1 MKDAKYYLR
10 LPYTVVM
17 RRDEDGDY
25 VARIDELPGCTTHGK
40 SPREALENLEEV
52 KRAWIE
58 DCLQQG
64 DRIPEPV
71 AGSALPSGK
80 WLQRVPKTLHRD
92 LIRQAKRENVSLNQW
107 VTSVLSE
114 ASGVRKAKAALRPAP
129 RQRVLSRRAPSRR
142 R

>member
-1 MKDAKYYLR
+1 MKDAKYYLS
-10 LPYTVVM
+10 LPYTAVV

-25 VARIDELPGCTTHGK
+25 VARIDELPGCATHGK
-40 SPREALENLEEV
+40 SPKEAMQNLEEV

-58 DCLQQG
+58 DCLNEG
-64 DRIPEPV
+64 DPIPEPATRDV
-71 AGSALPSGK
+71 LPSGK

-92 LIRQAKRENVSLNQW
+92 LIRLAQRENVSLNQL

-114 ASGVRKAKAALRPAP
+114 ASGARKAKTAVRPAP
-129 RQRVLSRRAPSRR
+129 RQRGLSRRVSRR